1 MKIFHLSD
9 LHIGKSVHEYSMKEE
24 QIHILNEILRY
35 IREEEPQVVIL
46 SGDIYDKSVPS
57 IEAVKIL
64 DDFFTELATTN
75 TKVLVI
81 SGNHDSSYRLNF
93 ANQLLKKSNI
103 YIEGVFTGK
112 VRVESFEDEYGEV
125 NFYMLP
131 FIKPM
136 DVSGIFKDKQIQSYN
151 DAVKAVIESTHLD
164 TTKRNVMIAHQ
175 FVTGAI
181 SSDSEINI
189 GTLDNIDGHIFDEFD
204 YVALGHIHKP
214 QKVLRETM
222 RYSGTPLS
230 YSFSEKNDKK
240 SITVIELKEKD
251 DIDISFLPLEP
262 IHKMIEVKGELDD
275 ILANATKTEDYVK
288 VILTDEVAVDA
299 LEKLQTVYPNI
310 MQIAFEDK
318 MTSEDYTTSTVEDVI
333 KKDKIELFSDFYKEV
348 TGESLEDGDI
358 EYLIK
363 CIESNDVEEE

>member
-24 QIHILNEILRY
+24 QVHILREILRY
-35 IREEEPQVVIL
+35 IKEEQPQVVIFA
-46 SGDIYDKSVPS
+46 GDIYDKSVPQ

-64 DDFFTELATTN
+64 DEFFTEIAKTN

-93 ANQLLKKSNI
+93 ANKLLERNNI

-112 VRVESFEDEYGEV
+112 VRIESFEDEYGAV

-151 DAVKAVIESTHLD
+151 DAVQAVIESVD
-164 TTKRNVMIAHQ
+164 IDKTKRNVMIAHQ

-181 SSDSEINI
+181 SSESEVNV
-189 GTLDNIDGHIFDEFD
+189 GTLDNIDGHIFDDFD

-214 QKVLRETM
+214 QKVLRDTM

-230 YSFSEKNDKK
+230 YSFSEKDDKK
-240 SITVIELKEKD
+240 SITVVELNEKD
-251 DIDISFLPLEP
+251 DINISFLPLEP
-262 IHKMIEVKGELDD
+262 IHKMIEVKGELDN
-275 ILANATKTEDYVK
+275 IINQAEKTEDYVR
-288 VILTDEVAVDA
+288 VVLTDDVAIDA
-299 LEKLQTVYPNI
+299 FEKLQKVYPNI
-310 MQIAFEDK
+310 MQVTFEDK
-318 MTSEDYTTSTVEDVI
+318 TTTLDLTDTTIENVMQ
-333 KKDKIELFSDFYKEV
+333 KDKIELFLDFYKEV
-348 TGESLEDGDI
+348 TGESLEDSDV

-363 CIESNDVEEE
+363 CIESNDVEE